1 MSIKDLKRKNV
12 NSTESWKVEKK
23 KLKIPTYNIYIPL
36 HLSHKIGMRWR

>member
-12 NSTESWKVEKK
+12 NSTESWKVEK